1 MEQKKVQGFLQKTY
15 KIIVDY
21 QQEKL
26 KQLHCGENTG
36 NQFNIFEII
45 GISTREVYMCRIL
58 AELLNP
64 NGCHCQRTKYLD
76 LFCNRFLPDRI
87 KKEIKT
93 ENVSVITEDLTKN
106 LDDIGKEYRRI
117 DIVIDEKDGHY
128 IPIEVKI
135 NALEQQEQCSDYLY
149 SARKIYEERHK
160 NKNDA
165 VIFYLTK
172 TGEMPIS
179 ISSEDEDS
187 VMCISWIQLVDWLNE
202 CICQIDTIRKI
213 PITEIIMQYKTAIEN
228 FLQEGNNTMDEN
240 IIKMIIENAENLEC
254 AEKIAENIGEAKRS
268 KWIELKEKIRDRIT
282 SQKSYDENKLYD
294 DSDKIA
300 YAKSEPV
307 DNNIV
312 QYHVIVYESGKIQKA
327 EIWYTK
333 NDNEIRYNRETKNS
347 RKIIEFVDIIEDEKL
362 NEKAKECVS
371 FLFD

>member
-1 MEQKKVQGFLQKTY
+1 M
-15 KIIVDY
+15 
-21 QQEKL
+21 
-26 KQLHCGENTG
+26 
-36 NQFNIFEII
+36 
-45 GISTREVYMCRIL
+45 
-58 AELLNP
+58 
-64 NGCHCQRTKYLD
+64 
-76 LFCNRFLPDRI
+76 
-87 KKEIKT
+87 
-93 ENVSVITEDLTKN
+93 
-106 LDDIGKEYRRI
+106 
-117 DIVIDEKDGHY
+117 
-128 IPIEVKI
+128 
-135 NALEQQEQCSDYLY
+135 
-149 SARKIYEERHK
+149 
-160 NKNDA
+160 
-165 VIFYLTK
+165 TK

-179 ISSEDEDS
+179 IPSEDEDS